1 MSVNAGQRSYCSSQ
15 LLPQM
20 TLLSFCLQF
29 SLLLG
34 FILFWGDKR
43 TKELVH
49 VNEVVAIVVLVGGVM
64 DSMVTGAHDWIS
76 PAFAHASIMHD
87 R

>member
-1 MSVNAGQRSYCSSQ
+1 MVA
-15 LLPQM
+15 
-20 TLLSFCLQF
+20 LSFCLQF
-29 SLLLG
+29 CLLLG

-43 TKELVH
+43 SKELVH

-76 PAFAHASIMHD
+76 PAFAHASVMHA